1 MLHIINDNR
10 IWPSFFY
17 SSSDSVD
24 EQILI
29 GSFEKDSSVG
39 DRYKSDVIGLGI
51 DTTVTVITYKTK
63 NVLQVLTEIAGLLVL
78 TTILT
83 LLLTS
88 FNEWM
93 FDRKIKRQTNDE
105 FRDIFTYSNF
115 KRIMIENQEMKAQN
129 Q

>member
-1 MLHIINDNR
+1 MHIINDNR

-115 KRIMIENQEMKAQN
+115 KRTMIENQEMKAQN

>member
-1 MLHIINDNR
+1 MQIINDNR

-115 KRIMIENQEMKAQN
+115 KRTMIENQEMKAQN

>member
-1 MLHIINDNR
+1 LLHIINDNR

-29 GSFEKDSSVG
+29 GSFEKDSSVD

-115 KRIMIENQEMKAQN
+115 KRTMIENQEMKAQN

>member
-1 MLHIINDNR
+1 MHIINDNR

-17 SSSDSVD
+17 SSSNSVD

-115 KRIMIENQEMKAQN
+115 KRTMIENQEMKAQN

>member
-1 MLHIINDNR
+1 LLHIINDNR

-115 KRIMIENQEMKAQN
+115 KRTMIENQEMKAQN

>member
-1 MLHIINDNR
+1 MHIINDNR

-63 NVLQVLTEIAGLLVL
+63 NLLQVLTEIAGLLVL

-115 KRIMIENQEMKAQN
+115 KRTMIENQEMKAQN